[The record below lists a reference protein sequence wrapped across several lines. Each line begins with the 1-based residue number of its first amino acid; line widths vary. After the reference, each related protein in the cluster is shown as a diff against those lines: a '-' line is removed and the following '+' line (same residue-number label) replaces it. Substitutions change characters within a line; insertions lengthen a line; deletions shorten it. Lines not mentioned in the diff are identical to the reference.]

1 MTTQPFQRVSTARV
15 SEAIVEQIRRA
26 IIDGQFQPGDR
37 LPSQRD
43 LAKMFGVGRSALLE
57 AIRILEQSGLLTI
70 RTGGSGGAF
79 VTAPSIRQVSDS
91 LDLLFRREGA
101 TREELAEF
109 RIVLES
115 YCCKMAAEKA
125 TDAELDSIDLEF
137 NELKELAEKGSAYWQ
152 TFLTR
157 EIEFHFSIASLSH
170 NRVSM
175 AVLHSLA
182 TWLHSFSSQ
191 MPEFY
196 KERMI
201 NNWQAIIAAL
211 RNRDGEQ
218 AQQLLSE
225 HIYFFNVMGASNK

>member
-1 MTTQPFQRVSTARV
+1 MTMQPFQRVSTARV
-15 SEAIVEQIRRA
+15 SEAIVEQIRQA

-43 LAKMFGVGRSALLE
+43 LAKTFGVGRSALLE

-101 TREELAEF
+101 TREELSEF

-125 TDAELDSIDLEF
+125 SDEELANIEKQF
-137 NELKELAEKGSAYWQ
+137 QELKALADKGSAYWQ

-157 EIEFHFSIASLSH
+157 EIEFHFLVANLSH

-191 MPEFY
+191 MPELY
-196 KERMI
+196 KERMLKD
-201 NNWQAIIAAL
+201 WEAIVTAL
-211 RNRDGEQ
+211 RNRDGEN
-218 AQQLLSE
+218 AQHLLSE
-225 HIYFFNVMGASNK
+225 HIYFFNLMHTTSE

>member
-1 MTTQPFQRVSTARV
+1 MMEQPFQRVSTSRV
-15 SEAIVEQIRRA
+15 SEAIVEQIRQA
-26 IIDGQFQPGDR
+26 ILDGQFQPGDR
-37 LPSQRD
+37 LPSQRE

-70 RTGGSGGAF
+70 RTGGNGGAF

-91 LDLLFRREGA
+91 LDLLVRREGA

-109 RIVLES
+109 RIVLEC

-125 TDAELDSIDLEF
+125 SEEELNQVELEF

-157 EIEFHFSIASLSH
+157 EIEFHFSIASLAH
-170 NRVSM
+170 NRVSL

-191 MPEFY
+191 IPEFY
-196 KERMI
+196 EGRML

-218 AQQLLSE
+218 AQRLLNE
-225 HIYFFNVMGASNK
+225 HIYFFNLMRSSTE

>member
-1 MTTQPFQRVSTARV
+1 MMNHPFQRVSTARV
-15 SEAIVEQIRRA
+15 SEAIVEQIRQA

-57 AIRILEQSGLLTI
+57 AIRILEQSGLLII
-70 RTGGSGGAF
+70 RTGGNGGAF
-79 VTAPSIRQVSDS
+79 VTAPSIMQVSDS

-115 YCCKMAAEKA
+115 YCCKMAAQNA
-125 TDAELDSIDLEF
+125 TEEELDAIEKEF
-137 NELKELAEKGSAYWQ
+137 NELKELAGQGTAAWK

-157 EIEFHFSIASLSH
+157 EIEFHFSVASLSH

-191 MPEFY
+191 MPELY
-196 KERMI
+196 RERMVT
-201 NNWQAIIAAL
+201 NWVAILAAL
-211 RNRDGEQ
+211 RNRDGEL
-218 AQQLLSE
+218 AQRLLSE
-225 HIYFFNVMGASNK
+225 HIYFFNLMDSSKK

>member
-1 MTTQPFQRVSTARV
+1 MMEQPFQRVSTSRV
-15 SEAIVEQIRRA
+15 SEAIVEQIRQA
-26 IIDGQFQPGDR
+26 ILDGQFQPGDR
-37 LPSQRD
+37 LPSQRE

-70 RTGGSGGAF
+70 RTGGNGGAF

-109 RIVLES
+109 RIVLEC

-125 TDAELDSIDLEF
+125 SEEELNQIELEF

-157 EIEFHFSIASLSH
+157 EIEFHFSIASLAH
-170 NRVSM
+170 NRVSL

-191 MPEFY
+191 IPEFY
-196 KERMI
+196 KGRML

-218 AQQLLSE
+218 AQRLLNE
-225 HIYFFNVMGASNK
+225 HIYFFNLMRSSTE

>member
-1 MTTQPFQRVSTARV
+1 MTMQPFQRVSTARV
-15 SEAIVEQIRRA
+15 SEAIVEQIRQA

-43 LAKMFGVGRSALLE
+43 LAKTFGVGRSALLE

-101 TREELAEF
+101 TREELSEF

-125 TDAELDSIDLEF
+125 SDDELADIDKQF
-137 NELKELAEKGSAYWQ
+137 RELKALAEKGSAYWQ

-157 EIEFHFSIASLSH
+157 EIDFISWWPTFSTIGL
-170 NRVSM
+170 V
-175 AVLHSLA
+175 
-182 TWLHSFSSQ
+182 
-191 MPEFY
+191 
-196 KERMI
+196 
-201 NNWQAIIAAL
+201 WQCCI
-211 RNRDGEQ
+211 
-218 AQQLLSE
+218 
-225 HIYFFNVMGASNK
+225 H

>member
-1 MTTQPFQRVSTARV
+1 MTMQPFQRVSTARV
-15 SEAIVEQIRRA
+15 SEAIVEQIRQA

-43 LAKMFGVGRSALLE
+43 LAKTFGVGRSALLE

-101 TREELAEF
+101 TREELSEF

-125 TDAELDSIDLEF
+125 SDDELADIEKQF
-137 NELKELAEKGSAYWQ
+137 RELKALAEKGSAYWQ

-157 EIEFHFSIASLSH
+157 EIEFHFLVANLSH

-191 MPEFY
+191 MLELY
-196 KERMI
+196 QDRMI
-201 NNWQAIIAAL
+201 NDWEVIVGAL
-211 RNRDGEQ
+211 CKRDGER

-225 HIYFFNVMGASNK
+225 HIYFFNLMHARSE

>member
-1 MTTQPFQRVSTARV
+1 MTMQSFQRVSTARV
-15 SEAIVEQIRRA
+15 SEAIVEQIRQA

-43 LAKMFGVGRSALLE
+43 LAKTFGVGRSALLE

-115 YCCKMAAEKA
+115 YCCKMAAQKA
-125 TDAELDSIDLEF
+125 TDEELVDLEKQF
-137 NELKELAEKGSAYWQ
+137 QELKAMADKGSAYWQ
-152 TFLTR
+152 SYLTR
-157 EIEFHFSIASLSH
+157 EIEFHFLVANLSH
-170 NRVSM
+170 NRVCM

-191 MPEFY
+191 MPELY
-196 KERMI
+196 RERMI
-201 NNWQAIIAAL
+201 KNWQTIVAAL
-211 RNRDGEQ
+211 CERDGER
-218 AQQLLSE
+218 AQKLLSE
-225 HIYFFNVMGASNK
+225 HIYFFNLMNTSTE